1 MSGVR
6 LGDPLPEAVRR
17 VVERATDPGAGPAP
31 TVESALALAARLT
44 SAAPLPGAGD
54 TLVRW
59 QLLAD
64 LAAADLTVARVVEAH
79 LDAVAILAEA
89 AQEANCP
96 QGADQGGAATWGVFA
111 AEAPGAVLEAESD
124 GQGGWLVNGV
134 KPWCSLAGRLSHAL
148 VTARV
153 SGGRQLFAVSL
164 RDPGVRVEADAWHAR
179 GLVEVPSGPV
189 HLERVPAVPVG
200 GPDWYLRRPGFAH
213 GGIGV
218 AACWYG
224 GAVAV
229 ARALVAAA
237 RRREPDQLALWHV
250 GQADLDREAARQSLL
265 AAAGEVDAGRAHGA
279 AGELLAR
286 RVRSTVASAAES
298 VLARTGHALGPAPLT
313 LDDTHARRVA
323 DLTVYLRQHHAE
335 RDVAAL
341 GRAVLD
347 RPW

>member
-1 MSGVR
+1 MPWPSS
-6 LGDPLPEAVRR
+6 PRR
-17 VVERATDPGAGPAP
+17 RRTRTASRATGGAAGRAGP
-31 TVESALALAARLT
+31 
-44 SAAPLPGAGD
+44 
-54 TLVRW
+54 
-59 QLLAD
+59 
-64 LAAADLTVARVVEAH
+64 
-79 LDAVAILAEA
+79 
-89 AQEANCP
+89 
-96 QGADQGGAATWGVFA
+96 GGAATWGVFA
-111 AEAPGAVLEAESD
+111 AEAPGAALEAEPD
-124 GQGGWLVNGV
+124 GQGGWLVDGV

-153 SGGRQLFAVSL
+153 PGDRQLFAVSL

-179 GLVEVPSGPV
+179 GLVDVPSGPV

-200 GPDWYLRRPGFAH
+200 GPGWYLRRPGFAH

-237 RRREPDQLALWHV
+237 QRREPDQLALWHL
-250 GQADLDREAARQSLL
+250 GQADLDLEAARQSLL
-265 AAAGEVDAGRAHGA
+265 AAAGEVDAGRAVGA
-279 AGELLAR
+279 AGELLAL

>member
-1 MSGVR
+1 MSRVR

-17 VVERATDPGAGPAP
+17 VVEPVTDPAGRAVP
-31 TVESALALAARLT
+31 TIDSALALAARLT

-89 AQEANCP
+89 AQD
-96 QGADQGGAATWGVFA
+96 ADGSRAAHPGGAATWGVFA
-111 AEAPGAVLEAESD
+111 AEAPGAVLDAAPD
-124 GQGGWLVNGV
+124 GHGGWLVNGH
-134 KPWCSLAGRLSHAL
+134 KPWCSLADRLSHAL

-153 SGGRQLFAVSL
+153 SGGRRLFAISL
-164 RDPGVRVEADAWHAR
+164 RDPGVRVEPDAWHAR
-179 GLVEVPSGPV
+179 GLADVPSGPV
-189 HLERVPAVPVG
+189 HLERVRAVPVG
-200 GPDWYLRRPGFAH
+200 GTGWYLRRPGFAH

-229 ARALVAAA
+229 ARALVAATQ
-237 RRREPDQLALWHV
+237 RREPDQLALWHI
-250 GQADLDREAARQSLL
+250 GQADLDLEAARQSLL
-265 AAAGEVDAGRAHGA
+265 AAAAEVDAGRAVGA
-279 AGELLAR
+279 AGELLAL
-286 RVRSTVASAAES
+286 RVRSTVASAAEN
-298 VLARTGHALGPAPLT
+298 VLVRTGHALDPAPLT

>member
-6 LGDPLPEAVRR
+6 LGGPLPEAVRR
-17 VVERATDPGAGPAP
+17 VVEPVTDPGGRAGR

-44 SAAPLPGAGD
+44 SVAPLPGAGD

-64 LAAADLTVARVVEAH
+64 LAAADLTVARVIEAH

-89 AQEANCP
+89 AQHADCP
-96 QGADQGGAATWGVFA
+96 SGTDPGGAATWGVFA
-111 AEAPGAVLEAESD
+111 AEAPGAVLAAEPD
-124 GQGGWLVNGV
+124 GHDGWLVDGV

-153 SGGRQLFAVSL
+153 PGGRRLFAISL
-164 RDPGVRVEADAWHAR
+164 RDPGVTVEADAWHAR
-179 GLVEVPSGPV
+179 GLVDVPSGPV
-189 HLERVPAVPVG
+189 CLERVPAVPVG
-200 GPDWYLRRPGFAH
+200 DPGWYLRRPGFAH

-237 RRREPDQLALWHV
+237 QRREPDQLALWHI
-250 GQADLDREAARQSLL
+250 GQADLDLEAARLSLL
-265 AAAGEVDAGRAHGA
+265 AAAGEVDAGRAVGA
-279 AGELLAR
+279 AGELLAL

-298 VLARTGHALGPAPLT
+298 VLARAGHALGPAPLT

-347 RPW
+347 QPW

>member
-6 LGDPLPEAVRR
+6 LGGPLPEAVRR
-17 VVERATDPGAGPAP
+17 VVEPATDPSGSLATG
-31 TVESALALAARLT
+31 VESALALAARLT
-44 SAAPLPGAGD
+44 SVAPLPGTGD

-64 LAAADLTVARVVEAH
+64 LAAADLSVARVVEAH
-79 LDAVAILAEA
+79 LDAVAILAEVAQDPGCPPA
-89 AQEANCP
+89 AEP
-96 QGADQGGAATWGVFA
+96 GAAATWGVFA
-111 AEAPGAVLEAESD
+111 AEAPGAVLEAEPD
-124 GQGGWLVNGV
+124 GHGGWLVDGV

-153 SGGRQLFAVSL
+153 PGDRQLFALSL
-164 RDPGVRVEADAWHAR
+164 RDPGVRVEAGAWHAR
-179 GLVEVPSGPV
+179 GLVDVPSGPV
-189 HLERVPAVPVG
+189 RLDRVPAVPVG
-200 GPDWYLRRPGFAH
+200 GPGWYLRRPGFAH

-229 ARALVAAA
+229 ARALVTAAQ
-237 RRREPDQLALWHV
+237 RREPDQLALWHL
-250 GQADLDREAARQSLL
+250 GQADLDLEAARQSLL
-265 AAAGEVDAGRAHGA
+265 AAAGEVDAGTAVGA
-279 AGELLAR
+279 AGELLAL